1 MRESVLKE
9 IRKAYMQLL
18 TTKPLFFTAA
28 DYSIEQFAADLGT
41 NRSYASRFV
50 NRELGVTFP
59 VLLNKLRIAHL
70 IRRKSENPKACMKS
84 LAEECGFN
92 CPFSLRRAFQ
102 KEYGMLPSEY
112 FRNMEL

>member
-1 MRESVLKE
+1 MKDMTKQ
-9 IRKAYMQLL
+9 IRQRYTQLL
-18 TTKPLFFTAA
+18 GKEKPFFTEKN
-28 DYSIEQFAADLGT
+28 YSINDFAAALGT

-50 NRELGVTFP
+50 NTELGVTFP
-59 VLLNKLRIAHL
+59 VLLNKLRLAHL
-70 IRRKSENPKACMKS
+70 IRRKSENPKACIKS
-84 LAEECGFN
+84 LAVECGFN

>member
-1 MRESVLKE
+1 MQDTSKE
-9 IRKAYMQLL
+9 IGQRYALL
-18 TTKPLFFTAA
+18 LGEERPFFTNRN
-28 DYSIEQFAADLGT
+28 YSINDFAAALGT

-50 NRELGVTFP
+50 NTELGVTFP
-59 VLLNKLRIAHL
+59 VLLNKLRLAHL
-70 IRRKSENPKACMKS
+70 IRRKSENPKACIKS
-84 LAEECGFN
+84 LAVECGFN